1 MSAAT
6 VLILA
11 VLVGAALL
19 TWRRGSYGMALV
31 LVLVATLPAVTLA
44 RALPWPALGVVGA
57 LLAVVGWNRWSRTS
71 TTVTRWGSRSRRKA
85 GVASTVDIARI
96 ASGAAMKRRAG
107 VVRPSLAGLPRW
119 SQWRLPTVEVAVR
132 LCRVG
137 LLHVWSSI
145 EDVTIVFGGP
155 RTGKTQWLAGRVL
168 DAPGAVLV
176 TSTRT
181 DLYELCGPLRERR
194 GPVYVFNAV
203 GLAGLPSTITFDPL
217 IDCANPV
224 VAIERATD
232 MLAATSRAG
241 SRGGDREFWEA
252 QARRVLA
259 ALLHAAALGDKHMRD
274 VLGWVADPERAQREV
289 PILLRRAADPA
300 FEQDAMQFVATNDRT
315 RTSITST
322 IMPALGWLTSPAAAA
337 AARPGSFDVSE
348 LLRTRASVFLL
359 GAEETQAA
367 PLVCALTGHIARE
380 ARRLA
385 ALEPGGRLDPPL
397 TLVLDE
403 AALISPVPLDSWTA
417 DMGGRGVTI
426 LAAFQSRAQVLAR
439 WGEHAAATIL
449 NNTSA
454 VMVFGGTRDR
464 DDLQFWS
471 TLTGDRDE
479 RVTSHDL
486 HGRGANRTVRKAPV
500 LSPAQIANLPAGTV
514 LVIRRGLAP
523 VVGRVQPAWR
533 RRDVRIQQGGA
544 GARWALLAVALTAA
558 ARAFGCWLGSRAVP
572 LVGAVLGGGAAANW
586 GTRWAVALGV
596 DPALLWLAAV
606 VGFSLGV
613 VASYLL
619 IAGTVA
625 VARRLIRPVRRFV
638 HARDWVPIR
647 RWALRRTDATLARL
661 AASGSST
668 WVRGQRGTA
677 PDDWDDRARPP
688 ALREPLARV
697 PARTPIAAEPAHAE
711 DPAYPGG
718 SRAEVIPLYPS
729 WDDGDRWVDES
740 GDAR

>member
-1 MSAAT
+1 MSVVT

-11 VLVGAALL
+11 VLVAAALV
-19 TWRRGSYGMALV
+19 TWRSGSYGIALV
-31 LVLVATLPAVTLA
+31 LALVATLPAVTLA
-44 RALPWPALGVVGA
+44 RALPWPAVAVVGV
-57 LLAVVGWNRWSRTS
+57 LLAVLGWNRWARTS
-71 TTVTRWGSRSRRKA
+71 ATVTRWGSRSRRKA

-96 ASGAAMKRRAG
+96 ASAAAVKRRAG

-119 SQWRLPTVEVAVR
+119 SWWQLPTVEVAVR

-168 DAPGAVLV
+168 DASGAVLV

-181 DLYELCGPLRERR
+181 DLYEMCGPLRERR

-217 IDCANPV
+217 IGCADPV

-259 ALLHAAALGDKHMRD
+259 ALLHAAALGEKHMRD

-289 PILLRRAADPA
+289 PVLLRRAADPA
-300 FEQDAMQFVATNDRT
+300 FEQDALQFVATNDRT

-322 IMPALGWLTSPAAAA
+322 IMPALGWLTSPAAAS
-337 AARPGSFDVSE
+337 AARRGSFDVAE
-348 LLRTRASVFLL
+348 LLDSRATVFLL

-367 PLVCALTGHIARE
+367 PLVCAVTGHIARE

-385 ALEPGGRLDPPL
+385 ALKPGGRLDPPL

-479 RVTSHDL
+479 RITSHDL

-544 GARWALLAVALTAA
+544 AARWALLTVVLSAA
-558 ARAFGCWLGSRAVP
+558 TRTVGCWLGHHVVP
-572 LVGAVLGGGAAANW
+572 LVGAVLGGRMGASW
-586 GTRWAVALGV
+586 GTQWAVALGA
-596 DPALLWLAAV
+596 DPALLWLIAV
-606 VGFSLGV
+606 SGFLFGGV
-613 VASYLL
+613 AGYLL
-619 IAGTVA
+619 ITGIVA
-625 VARRLIRPVRRFV
+625 MARGLLGPVRRFV
-638 HARDWVPIR
+638 HRRVWMPIR
-647 RWALRRTDATLARL
+647 NWATDRTDTTLARL
-661 AASGSST
+661 VASESATARNG
-668 WVRGQRGTA
+668 WRGT
-677 PDDWDDRARPP
+677 PPTDWNGRAQFAAAQPR
-688 ALREPLARV
+688 AW
-697 PARTPIAAEPAHAE
+697 TPIAVEPA
-711 DPAYPGG
+711 
-718 SRAEVIPLYPS
+718 RADGRADVIPLYPE
-729 WDDGDRWVDES
+729 WGNGDRWPDES

>member
-1 MSAAT
+1 MSVAT

-19 TWRRGSYGMALV
+19 TWRRGSYGIALV
-31 LVLVATLPAVTLA
+31 LALVATLPAVTLA
-44 RALPWPALGVVGA
+44 RALPWPALAVIGL
-57 LLAVVGWNRWSRTS
+57 LLAAFGWNRWARTS
-71 TTVTRWGSRSRRKA
+71 TTVTRWGARSRRKA

-96 ASGAAMKRRAG
+96 ASGAVMKRRAG
-107 VVRPSLAGLPRW
+107 IVRPSLAALPRW
-119 SQWRLPTVEVAVR
+119 SWWRLPTVEVAVR

-217 IDCANPV
+217 IGCADPV

-232 MLAATSRAG
+232 LLAATSRAG

-337 AARPGSFDVSE
+337 AARRGSFDVAE
-348 LLRTRASVFLL
+348 LLDARATVFLL

-454 VMVFGGTRDR
+454 VMVCGGTRDR

-479 RVTSHDL
+479 RITSHDL

-523 VVGRVQPAWR
+523 VVGRVQPAWC

-544 GARWALLAVALTAA
+544 AARGALLAVVLTAA
-558 ARAFGCWLGSRAVP
+558 ARALCSWLGRRVVP
-572 LVGAVLGGGAAANW
+572 LVGAVLGGRTGSSW

-596 DPALLWLAAV
+596 DPALHWL
-606 VGFSLGV
+606 
-613 VASYLL
+613 
-619 IAGTVA
+619 VA
-625 VARRLIRPVRRFV
+625 VAGFLLGGVAGYLLGAGIVALARRLLGPVRRLV
-638 HARDWVPIR
+638 HRRVWRPIR
-647 RWALRRTDATLARL
+647 SWAIYRTDATLARL
-661 AASGSST
+661 VASGSST
-668 WVRGQRGTA
+668 AGSRWRGTA
-677 PDDWDDRARPP
+677 PSGWDGRARFAAAQP
-688 ALREPLARV
+688 R
-697 PARTPIAAEPAHAE
+697 ARTPIAAEPT
-711 DPAYPGG
+711 
-718 SRAEVIPLYPS
+718 RADGRADVIPLYPE
-729 WDDGDRWVDES
+729 WGDDPWPDES

>member
-19 TWRRGSYGMALV
+19 TWRRGSYGIALV
-31 LVLVATLPAVTLA
+31 LALVAVLPAVTLA
-44 RALPWPALGVVGA
+44 RALPWPVVAAVGV
-57 LLAVVGWNRWSRTS
+57 LLAVVGWHRWARTS
-71 TTVTRWGSRSRRKA
+71 TTVTRWGARSRRKA

-96 ASGAAMKRRAG
+96 ASGVAMKRRAG
-107 VVRPSLAGLPRW
+107 VVRPSLAALPRW
-119 SQWRLPTVEVAVR
+119 SWWRLPTVEVAVR

-217 IDCANPV
+217 IGCADPV

-259 ALLHAAALGDKHMRD
+259 ALLHAAALGEKHMRD

-289 PILLRRAADPA
+289 PVLLRRAADPA

-322 IMPALGWLTSPAAAA
+322 IMPALGWLTSPAATA
-337 AARPGSFDVSE
+337 AARRGSFDVAE
-348 LLRTRASVFLL
+348 LLRSRATVFLL

-500 LSPAQIANLPAGTV
+500 LSPAQIASLPAGTV

-533 RRDVRIQQGGA
+533 RRDIRIQHGGA
-544 GARWALLAVALTAA
+544 AARWALLTVVLTAA
-558 ARAFGCWLGSRAVP
+558 ARALGCWLGRHVVS
-572 LVGAVLGGGAAANW
+572 LVGAVLGGRTGASW
-586 GTRWAVALGV
+586 ITQWAVASGV
-596 DPALLWLAAV
+596 DPASLWLAAV
-606 VGFSLGV
+606 AGFLLGG
-613 VASYLL
+613 VAGYLL
-619 IAGTVA
+619 TAGIVA
-625 VARRLIRPVRRFV
+625 MTRRLLSPLQRFV
-638 HARDWVPIR
+638 HRRVWMPMR
-647 RWALRRTDATLARL
+647 RWAIYRTDATLARL
-661 AASGSST
+661 VASGSST
-668 WVRGQRGTA
+668 AGSGQRG
-677 PDDWDDRARPP
+677 DWRDSARFAAARPRAR
-688 ALREPLARV
+688 
-697 PARTPIAAEPAHAE
+697 TSIAAEPARAD
-711 DPAYPGG
+711 DPG
-718 SRAEVIPLYPS
+718 SRRADVIPLYPE
-729 WDDGDRWVDES
+729 WGDDDRWPDES